1 MWRTKVCHVNNYD
14 GLVCIACIQE
24 TRYVLEISE
33 VFMYAPCTPR
43 FLVQTS
49 HIISLRKVRVWP
61 HEKPPVHTKGSVSR
75 QRFLCY
81 FAKKWKKK
89 FKIKSK
95 KHWHHGFSVAISDG
109 KQMTIARFVYLAFHC
124 VTKNRKRW
132 LNSFTLFLVYSQIW
146 LNLLKDD
153 CHFFYVFQWMIATLA
168 TNKQHWIQACPEILE
183 PHYLGFTGRMNHTR
197 LNQCWSVTWFGGLE
211 PPVPISKNETRV
223 GSDF

>member
-1 MWRTKVCHVNNYD
+1 
-14 GLVCIACIQE
+14 LA
-24 TRYVLEISE
+24 TRK
-33 VFMYAPCTPR
+33 AP
-43 FLVQTS
+43 TS
-49 HIISLRKVRVWP
+49 SYK
-61 HEKPPVHTKGSVSR
+61 R
-75 QRFLCY
+75 QRLQAVFFML
-81 FAKKWKKK
+81 FRQKVKFF

-95 KHWHHGFSVAISDG
+95 KHWHHGFSVAVSDG